1 MNIDQLLALVEDLSA
16 FTTTEQLQRK
26 LSQCRTAYDKL
37 NSSRAS
43 AAQSEREKAKM
54 LLAATARIQNKI
66 AAIHFSERREAQRA
80 LRAAAAIPQE
90 RFSATV
96 AKAHP

>member
-1 MNIDQLLALVEDLSA
+1 MNLDQLLAIVADLSA
-16 FTTTEQLQRK
+16 FTTTEQLEER
-26 LSQCRTAYDKL
+26 LLQCRSAHEELKGSKHPTAI
-37 NSSRAS
+37 
-43 AAQSEREKAKM
+43 SEPAKAT
-54 LLAATARIQNKI
+54 LLYAIARIQNKI

-96 AKAHP
+96 ARAHP